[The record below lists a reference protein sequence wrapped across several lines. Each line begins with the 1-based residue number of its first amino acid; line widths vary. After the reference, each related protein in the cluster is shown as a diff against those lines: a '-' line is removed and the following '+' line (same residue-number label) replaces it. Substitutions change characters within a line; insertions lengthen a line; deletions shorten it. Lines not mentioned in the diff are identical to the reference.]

1 VSGVVPGDRNQS
13 IGGQVDGN
21 EVRDLVSS
29 AVDRLYKP
37 AADLHRDA
45 EKRNQFSFACI
56 FFNTGQKLANFF
68 TYIRLKESRS
78 ISYNSVY
85 LILARVENFA
95 ATMTLNVLCLP
106 VK

>member
-1 VSGVVPGDRNQS
+1 MTETDDDDDAGRHAPVSGVVPGDGNQS

-45 EKRNQFSFACI
+45 EKKEPI
-56 FFNTGQKLANFF
+56 FFCVHLF
-68 TYIRLKESRS
+68 
-78 ISYNSVY
+78 
-85 LILARVENFA
+85 
-95 ATMTLNVLCLP
+95 
-106 VK
+106 